1 MLIFM
6 TRWDFPGCSVCW
18 WPLVCCLLRNPLC
31 SGLELL
37 SLPQRLLPPCLP
49 LGIAAATAEQGAGEA
64 GARTAKWLD
73 VVHSLFV
80 VCTRAKDDAW
90 HLAGKP
96 ALPGRVLPCFAL
108 LGKGCRLDAAP
119 RQGELSCKPCC
130 KQGLLPKGP
139 ATQWA
144 GVAADMNKHPRNSQ
158 EQPGNG
164 RARTQESDKDPCG
177 STARVRP
184 APSGAAMQ
192 TQPRE
197 ITGGVWVCKQGR
209 APCLSGLAA
218 HAEGK

>member
-1 MLIFM
+1 MCAGGL
-6 TRWDFPGCSVCW
+6 WSAVCSVTPSALGWSCSAS
-18 WPLVCCLLRNPLC
+18 PRGCCLLASR
-31 SGLELL
+31 SA
-37 SLPQRLLPPCLP
+37 SLQPRLNR
-49 LGIAAATAEQGAGEA
+49 EQGKQERGQQN
-64 GARTAKWLD
+64 GWMLYICSSLSAREPRTMLGT
-73 VVHSLFV
+73 SL
-80 VCTRAKDDAW
+80 
-90 HLAGKP
+90 

-144 GVAADMNKHPRNSQ
+144 GVNKHPRNSQ

-164 RARTQESDKDPCG
+164 HAGTQESDKDPCG
-177 STARVRP
+177 STARVRL
-184 APSGAAMQ
+184 APRGAAMR